1 MQVLHKRMFLL
12 IGSFK
17 CIAFASIA
25 YLIFISVFTFIHE
38 YISFFTSKLIGN
50 GLGLVMA
57 AVCIEIAGRF
67 HKQERAIAL
76 DDKECGENIAI
87 INKIH
92 IWYNLLL
99 FPKYIELCKDKAI
112 GRYGVLFVMLW
123 CFATALIPISIFFV
137 GVWFRLWEVRMI
149 PFGLTV
155 IVAFSAMEAIR
166 WEATIRG
173 DFRRKQ

>member
-1 MQVLHKRMFLL
+1 MYWL
-12 IGSFK
+12 IIIIK
-17 CIAFASIA
+17 CIMFESIA

-38 YISFFTSKLIGN
+38 YISFFTSKLTGN
-50 GLGLVMA
+50 IVGLVMA
-57 AVCIEIAGRF
+57 AICIEIAGRF

-76 DDKECGENIAI
+76 DDKECGENITI
-87 INKIH
+87 INKVH
-92 IWYNLLL
+92 IWYNSLL
-99 FPKYIELCKDKAI
+99 FPKYIELCKNKAI

-137 GVWFRLWEVRMI
+137 GVWFHLWEIRMV

-155 IVAFSAMEAIR
+155 IVAFSAMEVVR

-173 DFRRKQ
+173 DFRRKQPE